1 MKKHQG
7 DAAHVPLK
15 SVQNRGILF
24 GLATCR
30 SVIPYLSTSC
40 ILKICFRDTKI
51 TILTE
56 SRLNT
61 KLQPL
66 PMDCEATMDDVA
78 TLKGDV
84 PLRYDAAVLSN
95 MRTNATM
102 EELKHQ

>member
-1 MKKHQG
+1 M
-7 DAAHVPLK
+7 
-15 SVQNRGILF
+15 
-24 GLATCR
+24 
-30 SVIPYLSTSC
+30 IPYLSTSC
-40 ILKICFRDTKI
+40 IRKICFRDTKI

-78 TLKGDV
+78 TLKEDVV
-84 PLRYDAAVLSN
+84 PLRYDAAVLRSN

-102 EELKHQ
+102 EELKYQ